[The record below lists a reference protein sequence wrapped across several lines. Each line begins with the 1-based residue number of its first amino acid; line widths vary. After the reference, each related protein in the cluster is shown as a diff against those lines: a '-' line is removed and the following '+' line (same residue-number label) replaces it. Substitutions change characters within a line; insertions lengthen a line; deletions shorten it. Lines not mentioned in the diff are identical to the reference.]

1 MSAVVLS
8 SVMMQWIFVMVYI
21 FVKYHPIIWIY
32 RIHPQPLQSDP
43 MFIGCFANFVKMSL
57 NSFYHR
63 VFYPS
68 SHILK
73 FKSKKTRFFMDAAV
87 ALKTK
92 LLVGV
97 PSLVLYLTIISVWI
111 HQKDLDIL
119 LWEARFLPKN
129 KTLIMPWSSTFVN
142 SWDSGDLYARVFRL
156 VIFTLGYYLNN
167 DKGRFIDRS
176 MTIRIII
183 MRRYFKIEW
192 AYTLIFL

>member
-1 MSAVVLS
+1 
-8 SVMMQWIFVMVYI
+8 
-21 FVKYHPIIWIY
+21 
-32 RIHPQPLQSDP
+32 
-43 MFIGCFANFVKMSL
+43 
-57 NSFYHR
+57 
-63 VFYPS
+63 
-68 SHILK
+68 
-73 FKSKKTRFFMDAAV
+73 MDAAV

-156 VIFTLGYYLNN
+156 VIFTLGYH
-167 DKGRFIDRS
+167 
-176 MTIRIII
+176 
-183 MRRYFKIEW
+183 FKEW
-192 AYTLIFL
+192 